1 MTQLTKTLT
10 EFKVKTENL
19 KTKYTLLFIVLK
31 FCTNVRAVL
40 NNLTFWFVKQNYC
53 FTLIWASFSNCS
65 HFVVFVIFVTWYV
78 GIAFIYLLL
87 LITT

>member
-19 KTKYTLLFIVLK
+19 KINTLYYLK

-40 NNLTFWFVKQNYC
+40 NNLTFWFEKQNYC
-53 FTLIWASFSNCS
+53 FTLIWASVSNCS
-65 HFVVFVIFVTWYV
+65 HFVVFLSFY
-78 GIAFIYLLL
+78 IAFIYLLL

>member
-19 KTKYTLLFIVLK
+19 KTKYTLLFKVLK

-40 NNLTFWFVKQNYC
+40 NNLTFWFVKKN
-53 FTLIWASFSNCS
+53 T
-65 HFVVFVIFVTWYV
+65 V
-78 GIAFIYLLL
+78 LL
-87 LITT
+87 